1 MTPEAR
7 AELVRLKELLRKEQE
22 TPFVPTPP
30 QVEGSD
36 EPVKPK
42 RGRKAKE

>member
-7 AELVRLKELLRKEQE
+7 AELVRLKELLRKQDDEY
-22 TPFVPTPP
+22 VPTPP
-30 QVEGSD
+30 AVEGSD

-42 RGRKAKE
+42 RGRKPKE

>member
-7 AELVRLKELLRKEQE
+7 AELVRLKELKKQE
-22 TPFVPTPP
+22 DEYVPTPP
-30 QVEGSD
+30 AVEGSD

-42 RGRKAKE
+42 RGRKPKE